1 MSLKFLCHVGRKSL
15 TSICFTIFEMKYGWS
30 GRASIKDPV
39 TLISRSSVPEQVEED
54 LRGTG

>member
-1 MSLKFLCHVGRKSL
+1 
-15 TSICFTIFEMKYGWS
+15 MKYGWS